1 MKIDFDEYKNIVFL
15 TGAGV
20 SVGSGL
26 PTYRGENSSTTVDI
40 QYCGHADR
48 VKNDPKVLWEFYGS
62 LRQSIQKA
70 QPNAVHFMLAK
81 LEACLAD
88 DQRFCLLTQNVDG
101 LHQKAG
107 SKRVIELHG
116 NIEALDCSNDECNEE
131 KNVNSLSAENSPL
144 CEVCGSVLRP
154 GIVLFGEP
162 MPVSTE
168 WSMKKALRSCDLFVA
183 VGTSG
188 TVSPASNI
196 VRSAHYEG
204 ARTILLNLEPMIPN
218 NPYFM
223 EEYLGEAS
231 VLISRLFDMHVE

>member
-1 MKIDFDEYKNIVFL
+1 MKLDLEEYKNIIFL

-20 SVGSGL
+20 SVDSGL
-26 PTYRGENSSTTVDI
+26 PTYRGENSTTAVDI
-40 QYCGHADR
+40 QYSGHIDR
-48 VKNDPKVLWEFYGS
+48 IKDNPKALWEFYGP

-116 NIEALDCSNDECNEE
+116 NIETLVCSNGECNTE
-131 KNVNSLSAENSPL
+131 KVYGSLSAENPPL
-144 CEVCGSVLRP
+144 CEMCGSVLRP

-196 VRSAHYEG
+196 VRSARYEG
-204 ARTILLNLEPMIPN
+204 ARTILLNLEPMVPN
-218 NPYFM
+218 NSYFV
-223 EEYLGEAS
+223 EEYLGDAS
-231 VLISRLFDMHVE
+231 VLMSGLFDTGV